1 MLKTMV
7 LCLLSFLFG
16 VYTGRIFWRKSNG
29 CDEQLLEPLTFL
41 SPSHACIEAE
51 HVTSGSKWCHLLL
64 CEGACECP
72 KKPTE
77 GDLFAS
83 GMAILFSLVF
93 PSSLGQGF
101 CLFVSAS
108 EGCRQ
113 LLESLAC
120 SHLPYSEAELHNLS
134 KLFDVQTGRFLWFSS
149 FWSLQVPSATLSA
162 TRPDFKPTWPGNRQ
176 MHAHMLAWAFFIFQ
190 ECLYVFNCRMCRS
203 AFVELLCFFW
213 DASRLKHLHSW
224 LHSRRSCQDA
234 WVRARHFLSHVF
246 DSCSPL
252 AHLTPLTL
260 AKVYENLMIS
270 NDEIKDGECGW
281 KQGVDQVTFA
291 EVEVPGFLPAFDLS
305 TLCLFSL
312 KICGHVLT
320 CSPFW
325 LERDASLGGGKWKN
339 ESIVLKR
346 RIYSNDLVVGHFL
359 NVMLVLFVSFTLVMS
374 WRRPTSPTESPRTGK
389 ERIQRA
395 QERPISV
402 HSPCYS
408 WTVVSCWDED
418 RANDCH
424 VVCKGAS
431 ILNELHLE
439 PHFGATWHC
448 TAKHFCWS
456 WRVLAVVL
464 QANKQ
469 HASRQLQFWCTLV
482 YMPSLVASKYRVK
495 SWLRSTI
502 LEGDGAICAVLW
514 WYLKLGWVRILLEMG
529 THTYAYL
536 CIYIYIHVRS
546 HIRIQILCISSWIE
560 VVNSVFG
567 ACSDVL
573 MWCEPPRQ
581 QLQTHFWP
589 EPRCSKTSLHLA
601 FSDLKMW
608 SLA

>member
-1 MLKTMV
+1 MRLGWNIYILDSTPEGHAKT
-7 LCLLSFLFG
+7 
-16 VYTGRIFWRKSNG
+16 
-29 CDEQLLEPLTFL
+29 LEWERDTFCLTF
-41 SPSHACIEAE
+41 
-51 HVTSGSKWCHLLL
+51 
-64 CEGACECP
+64 
-72 KKPTE
+72 
-77 GDLFAS
+77 
-83 GMAILFSLVF
+83 
-93 PSSLGQGF
+93 
-101 CLFVSAS
+101 
-108 EGCRQ
+108 
-113 LLESLAC
+113 
-120 SHLPYSEAELHNLS
+120 
-134 KLFDVQTGRFLWFSS
+134 
-149 FWSLQVPSATLSA
+149 
-162 TRPDFKPTWPGNRQ
+162 
-176 MHAHMLAWAFFIFQ
+176 
-190 ECLYVFNCRMCRS
+190 
-203 AFVELLCFFW
+203 
-213 DASRLKHLHSW
+213 
-224 LHSRRSCQDA
+224 
-234 WVRARHFLSHVF
+234 F

-260 AKVYENLMIS
+260 AKVYENLMISS

-395 QERPISV
+395 QERLISV

-431 ILNELHLE
+431 ILNELHLQ

-456 WRVLAVVL
+456 WVLAVVL

-495 SWLRSTI
+495 SWLSSTI

-514 WYLKLGWVRILLEMG
+514 WYLKLGWIRILVHM
-529 THTYAYL
+529 HMYII
-536 CIYIYIHVRS
+536 CIYVYTYVRS
-546 HIRIQILCISSWIE
+546 HIRIQILYISSWIE

-567 ACSDVL
+567 ASSDVL
-573 MWCEPPRQ
+573 MWCETTKAATSNTFLAR
-581 QLQTHFWP
+581 
-589 EPRCSKTSLHLA
+589 TSLLKDIVALGILRFEDVFPGLRLALFRESRRFYQKTRGGAWAWNFYIDYKGKSSYQFAHFLNHLHYISNVFNKHSHLS
-601 FSDLKMW
+601 FSRSRL
-608 SLA
+608 